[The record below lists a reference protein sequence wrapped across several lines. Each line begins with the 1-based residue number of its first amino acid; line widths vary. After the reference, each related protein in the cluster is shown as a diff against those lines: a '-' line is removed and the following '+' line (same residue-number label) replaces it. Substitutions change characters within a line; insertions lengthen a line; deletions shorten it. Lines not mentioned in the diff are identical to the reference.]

1 MKNLCAPKWL
11 IVALLVMV
19 ALPVSAAEVVDRI
32 VAVIEGEIIT
42 LRELEVRAQPF
53 MEKVASIADPVERE
67 SQRQAVMLKVLDIQI
82 GEKMVDLELKTNAE
96 MLGVGE
102 PDINRAIEEVLRMNS
117 LNREQ
122 LQAALYNQGMTW
134 TEYRTKLKSQI
145 ERARLIQYKV
155 QGRIQVKPEDVQGL
169 CRERQS
175 DGNQNVKVCASHI
188 LLGTKNAGS
197 EKDLEELRLEAAKL
211 QAELSAGADF
221 AAYAL
226 ERSDDKGSP
235 DGNLGCFERGMMVK
249 EFEETAFSTPVGTVS
264 KVVRTQFGFHIIKV
278 TDRKVQ
284 APSGCETPEEL
295 EPFHSELYQK
305 KMEEQM
311 KVWVTEL
318 RKKAFVDVRL

>member
-1 MKNLCAPKWL
+1 MRCA
-11 IVALLVMV
+11 
-19 ALPVSAAEVVDRI
+19 D
-32 VAVIEGEIIT
+32 
-42 LRELEVRAQPF
+42 F
-53 MEKVASIADPVERE
+53 
-67 SQRQAVMLKVLDIQI
+67 
-82 GEKMVDLELKTNAE
+82 
-96 MLGVGE
+96 
-102 PDINRAIEEVLRMNS
+102 
-117 LNREQ
+117 
-122 LQAALYNQGMTW
+122 
-134 TEYRTKLKSQI
+134 
-145 ERARLIQYKV
+145 
-155 QGRIQVKPEDVQGL
+155 
-169 CRERQS
+169 
-175 DGNQNVKVCASHI
+175 NQNVKVCASHI
-188 LLGTKNAGS
+188 LLGTKNASS

-249 EFEETAFSTPVGTVS
+249 EFEETAFSTPIGTVS

-311 KVWVTEL
+311 KVWVSEL

>member
-1 MKNLCAPKWL
+1 
-11 IVALLVMV
+11 MV

-169 CRERQS
+169 CRERQN

-188 LLGTKNAGS
+188 LLGTKNASS
-197 EKDLEELRLEAAKL
+197 EKDLEELRLEAVQRLSCGIRRAQL
-211 QAELSAGADF
+211 Q
-221 AAYAL
+221 
-226 ERSDDKGSP
+226 RP
-235 DGNLGCFERGMMVK
+235 
-249 EFEETAFSTPVGTVS
+249 
-264 KVVRTQFGFHIIKV
+264 
-278 TDRKVQ
+278 
-284 APSGCETPEEL
+284 
-295 EPFHSELYQK
+295 
-305 KMEEQM
+305 
-311 KVWVTEL
+311 W
-318 RKKAFVDVRL
+318 

>member
-11 IVALLVMV
+11 SIALLVMV
-19 ALPVSAAEVVDRI
+19 ALPASAAEVVDRI

-53 MEKVASIADPVERE
+53 MEKVKSISDPAQRE
-67 SQRQAVMLKVLDIQI
+67 SQRQEVMLKVLDIQI
-82 GEKMVDLELKTNAE
+82 GEKMVDLELKKNAE

-134 TEYRTKLKSQI
+134 SEYRAKLKAQI

-155 QGRIQVKPEDVQGL
+155 QGRIQVKPDDVKGL
-169 CRERQS
+169 CRERQN
-175 DGNQNVKVCASHI
+175 DGNDNIKVCASHI
-188 LLGTKNAGS
+188 LLGTKDVES
-197 EKDLEELRLEAAKL
+197 EKALEELRLEAAKL

-249 EFEETAFSTPVGTVS
+249 EFEDTAFSTPIGTVS
-264 KVVRTQFGFHIIKV
+264 KVVRSQFGFHVIKV
-278 TDRKVQ
+278 NDRQVQ
-284 APSGCETPEEL
+284 APSGCETTEEL
-295 EPFHSELYQK
+295 GPFHNELYQK

-311 KVWVTEL
+311 KVWVNEL

>member
-1 MKNLCAPKWL
+1 MKNLCVPKGL
-11 IVALLVMV
+11 GIALLVIL
-19 ALPVSAAEVVDRI
+19 ALPASAAEVVDRI

-42 LRELEVRAQPF
+42 LRELEARAQPF
-53 MEKVASIADPVERE
+53 MEKVESIADPAQRE
-67 SQRQAVMLKVLDIQI
+67 SQRQEVMLKVLDIQI
-82 GEKMVDLELKTNAE
+82 GEKMVDLELKKNAE

-117 LNREQ
+117 LTREQ

-134 TEYRTKLKSQI
+134 SEYRAKLKAQI

-175 DGNQNVKVCASHI
+175 NGNENIKVCASHI
-188 LLGTKNAGS
+188 LLGTKDVSG
-197 EKDLEELRLEAAKL
+197 EKELEVLRGEAARL

-249 EFEETAFSTPVGTVS
+249 EFEETAFNTPIGTVS
-264 KVVRTQFGFHIIKV
+264 KVVRSQFGFHIIKV
-278 TDRKVQ
+278 NDRQTQ
-284 APSGCETPEEL
+284 APSGCETPEDL
-295 EPFHSELYQK
+295 GPFHNELYQK